1 MILLSARAANATYS
15 RPLPA
20 CRSPR
25 SCRPRVW
32 RFGHQKIA
40 CAPSIDLDASLACP
54 SQTVA
59 LDGQSDLG
67 CPPFTAIRAIRDHS
81 PTCFGLFL
89 ISKNTK
95 RISSPCTVRIDYS
108 WEKSFA
114 KISGRARTRI
124 WSPNTYDCGLS
135 RCCSIIVKVGS
146 GRRFFQTPDWS
157 GGLRNFLR
165 QLVDWF
171 ELGCTPSRASSFA

>member
-1 MILLSARAANATYS
+1 MSATGRTKRTSATRVY
-15 RPLPA
+15 A
-20 CRSPR
+20 
-25 SCRPRVW
+25 RPRLMAL
-32 RFGHQKIA
+32 R
-40 CAPSIDLDASLACP
+40 PSENRGCTEYRLGRLACLP
-54 SQTVA
+54 KSDVA
-59 LDGQSDLG
+59 LDEQSDLG
-67 CPPFTAIRAIRDHS
+67 CPPFTAIRAIRDHP

-146 GRRFFQTPDWS
+146 GRRFFQVPVWS
-157 GGLRNFLR
+157 GGCRDFHR
-165 QLVDWF
+165 K
-171 ELGCTPSRASSFA
+171 LGDRFGLGFMFDLDL

>member
-40 CAPSIDLDASLACP
+40 CAPIIDLDASLACP

-67 CPPFTAIRAIRDHS
+67 CPPFTAIRAIRDHP

-135 RCCSIIVKVGS
+135 RCCSIIVKVGR
-146 GRRFFQTPDWS
+146 GRRRTTYSNDVRS
-157 GGLRNFLR
+157 
-165 QLVDWF
+165 
-171 ELGCTPSRASSFA
+171 

>member
-1 MILLSARAANATYS
+1 M
-15 RPLPA
+15 
-20 CRSPR
+20 PR
-25 SCRPRVW
+25 CPVLGLW
-32 RFGHQKIA
+32 RLGHQKIA
-40 CAPSIDLDASLACP
+40 CAPRIDLDASLACP

-59 LDGQSDLG
+59 LDGQSDRG
-67 CPPFTAIRAIRDHS
+67 CPPFAAIGAVRDHA

-89 ISKNTK
+89 ISENTK
-95 RISSPCTVRIDYS
+95 RISSPCAVRIDYG
-108 WEKSFA
+108 WKKPVA
-114 KISGRARTRI
+114 KISDRARTRI

-135 RCCSIIVKVGS
+135 LCGSIIVRVGS

-165 QLVDWF
+165 QLGDRF